1 MKEYKFI
8 VTFYDCPDTFCV
20 DAESLDEAKNKVIE
34 EIQNAIQFDVDC
46 VEEPDED
53 EDEDD

>member
-8 VTFYDCPDTFCV
+8 ATFYDCPDTFCV

-34 EIQNAIQFDVDC
+34 EIQNAIQFDIYC

-53 EDEDD
+53 EDD